1 MKKTTCPMCRHAPTP
16 DYAPFCSR
24 RCANLDLQKWLTN
37 SYVLPVN
44 EDDETKIDGAEDE
57 S

>member
-1 MKKTTCPMCRHAPTP
+1 MKKATCPMCRHAPTP

-24 RCANLDLQKWLTN
+24 RCANLDLQKWLTG
-37 SYVLPVN
+37 SYVLPDN
-44 EDDETKIDGAEDE
+44 PEEEGQIGGEDDE